1 MTVYRPP
8 APYTDLWAPELHFIQ
23 GAFYIYVAM
32 AKNGNNA
39 EHRMYVLKGRSTTD
53 PTQPFDVRVYFLR
66 CSRVFVD

>member
-1 MTVYRPP
+1 M
-8 APYTDLWAPELHFIQ
+8 WAPELHFIQ